1 MKEEK
6 AALHV
11 NEESQQLGGSPSK
24 IDYQVII
31 SKFYVVV
38 ISFFSEV

>member
-11 NEESQQLGGSPSK
+11 NEEFQQLDGSPSK
-24 IDYQVII
+24 IDYQVNI
-31 SKFYVVV
+31 SRFYVIV
-38 ISFFSEV
+38 ILFLAEI